1 MLRIFG
7 NTAKDVILTK
17 LNIRRVFIAK
27 VIRNFSTTSI
37 TCQDHK
43 PPPRKI
49 RIKQEKNSQIE
60 QKHHN
65 IPNDYD
71 NSEQSLGS
79 IFKIVF
85 ILICGI
91 LFNPIS
97 ILAYTSFIDGTGDN
111 PPPIP
116 ESERKN

>member
-7 NTAKDVILTK
+7 NTAKDVMLTK

-43 PPPRKI
+43 LPPRKL
-49 RIKQEKNSQIE
+49 RIKQEKNRQIE
-60 QKHHN
+60 QKHN

-71 NSEQSLGS
+71 NLGQRQVS
-79 IFKIVF
+79 IFKTVF

-97 ILAYTSFIDGTGDN
+97 ILAYTSFIDGTGDK

>member
-7 NTAKDVILTK
+7 NTAKDVMLTK

-43 PPPRKI
+43 PPLRKI

-60 QKHHN
+60 QKHN
-65 IPNDYD
+65 ISNDYD
-71 NSEQSLGS
+71 NLGQRQGS
-79 IFKIVF
+79 IFKTVF

>member
-1 MLRIFG
+1 MMRIFG
-7 NTAKDVILTK
+7 STAKDVMLTK

-43 PPPRKI
+43 LPPRKL
-49 RIKQEKNSQIE
+49 RIKQEKNRQIE
-60 QKHHN
+60 QKHN
-65 IPNDYD
+65 IPNDHD
-71 NSEQSLGS
+71 ISGQRLGS
-79 IFKIVF
+79 IFKTVF

-111 PPPIP
+111 PPPIS

>member
-7 NTAKDVILTK
+7 NTAKDVMLTK

-43 PPPRKI
+43 PPLRKI

-60 QKHHN
+60 QKHN

-71 NSEQSLGS
+71 NLGQRQGS
-79 IFKIVF
+79 IFKTVF

>member
-43 PPPRKI
+43 PPLRKI

-65 IPNDYD
+65 IPNDHD
-71 NSEQSLGS
+71 NLGQRQGS
-79 IFKIVF
+79 IFKTVF

-111 PPPIP
+111 PPPTP

>member
-1 MLRIFG
+1 MMRIFG
-7 NTAKDVILTK
+7 STAK
-17 LNIRRVFIAK
+17 LNVRRVFIAK
-27 VIRNFSTTSI
+27 VIRNFSTTLI

-49 RIKQEKNSQIE
+49 RIKQEKNRQID
-60 QKHHN
+60 QMHD
-65 IPNDYD
+65 IPNEHD
-71 NSEQSLGS
+71 NSGQRQGS
-79 IFKIVF
+79 IFKSVF

>member
-111 PPPIP
+111 PPPTP

>member
-1 MLRIFG
+1 MMRIFG
-7 NTAKDVILTK
+7 STAKDVMLTK

-43 PPPRKI
+43 LPSRKI
-49 RIKQEKNSQIE
+49 RIKQEKNRQID
-60 QKHHN
+60 QMHN
-65 IPNDYD
+65 IPNEHD
-71 NSEQSLGS
+71 NSGQRQGS
-79 IFKIVF
+79 IFKTVF

-111 PPPIP
+111 P

>member
-1 MLRIFG
+1 MMRIFG
-7 NTAKDVILTK
+7 NTAKDVMLTK

-43 PPPRKI
+43 LPPRKL
-49 RIKQEKNSQIE
+49 RIKQEKNRQIE
-60 QKHHN
+60 QKHN

-71 NSEQSLGS
+71 NLGQRQGS
-79 IFKIVF
+79 IFKTVF

-111 PPPIP
+111 PPPTP

>member
-1 MLRIFG
+1 MMRIFG
-7 NTAKDVILTK
+7 STAKDVMLTK

-37 TCQDHK
+37 TSQDHK

-49 RIKQEKNSQIE
+49 RIKQEKNRQID
-60 QKHHN
+60 QMHN
-65 IPNDYD
+65 IPNEHD
-71 NSEQSLGS
+71 NSGQRLGS
-79 IFKIVF
+79 IFKTVF

-111 PPPIP
+111 PPPIS

>member
-1 MLRIFG
+1 MMRIFG
-7 NTAKDVILTK
+7 STAKDVMLTK

-27 VIRNFSTTSI
+27 VIRNFSTTLI
-37 TCQDHK
+37 TCQDQK
-43 PPPRKI
+43 PPLRKI
-49 RIKQEKNSQIE
+49 RIKQEKNRQIE
-60 QKHHN
+60 QKHN
-65 IPNDYD
+65 IPNDHD
-71 NSEQSLGS
+71 NFGQRQGS
-79 IFKIVF
+79 IFKTVF

-111 PPPIP
+111 PPPIS

>member
-1 MLRIFG
+1 MMRIFG
-7 NTAKDVILTK
+7 STAKDVMLTK

-43 PPPRKI
+43 LPPRKL
-49 RIKQEKNSQIE
+49 RIKQEKNRQIE
-60 QKHHN
+60 QKHN

-71 NSEQSLGS
+71 NLGQRQGS
-79 IFKIVF
+79 IFKTVF

-97 ILAYTSFIDGTGDN
+97 ILAYTSFIDGTGDK
-111 PPPIP
+111 PPPTP